1 MLNFPSKLKKDNS
14 SSFLY
19 VKICRVKEKFTRS
32 VFRKDTF
39 SGVYTNFSSF
49 LALEQKFTFVDALL
63 HKRFTIMSDFSKFRF
78 EVERLKKTR
87 HKNAYPTKFVGKC
100 IGKCLKFSNLKILF
114 QAGNRLKNHF
124 RFKDLDLKPA
134 SYYNR
139 TYRHLKVRVS
149 GHQGVSPRN
158 R

>member
-19 VKICRVKEKFTRS
+19 VKICMVKEKFTRS

-63 HKRFTIMSDFSKFRF
+63 HKRFTIMSDFRNF
-78 EVERLKKTR
+78 VLK
-87 HKNAYPTKFVGKC
+87 
-100 IGKCLKFSNLKILF
+100 L
-114 QAGNRLKNHF
+114 
-124 RFKDLDLKPA
+124 KDLRKHVTKMLIQQ
-134 SYYNR
+134 NLL
-139 TYRHLKVRVS
+139 TNVLVNV
-149 GHQGVSPRN
+149 
-158 R
+158 